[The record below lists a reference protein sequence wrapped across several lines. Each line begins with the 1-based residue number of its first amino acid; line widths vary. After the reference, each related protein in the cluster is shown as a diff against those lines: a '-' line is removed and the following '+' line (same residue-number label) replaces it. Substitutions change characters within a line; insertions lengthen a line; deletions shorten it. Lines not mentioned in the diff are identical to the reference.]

1 MEAAMAVR
9 DVAEGLV
16 ERCRRGDFMGA
27 IDRYYDDDV
36 VSVESVGSPEYPAEL
51 RGLDE
56 VRAKNERWSESN
68 EVHAV
73 EVQGP
78 YVGDDGFTVRYT
90 FDLTNKPSGQR
101 VQMTEMAL
109 YQVKDDKI
117 VREHFFYNVPGQ

>member
-1 MEAAMAVR
+1 MAVR

-36 VSVESVGSPEYPAEL
+36 VSVESVGSPEYPAEQ

-78 YVGDDGFTVRYT
+78 YVGDEDKRR
-90 FDLTNKPSGQR
+90 FDPPPDADRG
-101 VQMTEMAL
+101 A
-109 YQVKDDKI
+109 
-117 VREHFFYNVPGQ
+117 G